1 MTIEGKSV
9 SMRGALP
16 TAARSWPLSGRGLLG
31 GLREDAGT
39 GVAGSGDGGG
49 GARGR
54 VHQRFLMKIFQA
66 SSYSR
71 WVLP

>member
-49 GARGR
+49 GGGAREGPST
-54 VHQRFLMKIFQA
+54 FFDENISGF
-66 SSYSR
+66 
-71 WVLP
+71 